1 MRLDYRTGNRPEK
14 AAIGDLTGDG
24 RPDLVTG
31 NIGTNT
37 VSVLAN
43 APGLCAVQ
51 DVRRSAL
58 LVAKQRLARAHCRV
72 GQVRRAY
79 SNSVGPGRVISQKP
93 GPYAVLPNGARV
105 NLVLSLGRRR

>member
-1 MRLDYRTGNRPEK
+1 MLVNGGGARFDVRLDYRTGNRPEK

-51 DVRRSAL
+51 DVRRSVL
-58 LVAKQRLARAHCRV
+58 LVAKQTLARAHCRV

-79 SNSVGPGRVISQKP
+79 SNSVGRGRVMNFIEVSPKRP
-93 GPYAVLPNGARV
+93 SRPE
-105 NLVLSLGRRR
+105 